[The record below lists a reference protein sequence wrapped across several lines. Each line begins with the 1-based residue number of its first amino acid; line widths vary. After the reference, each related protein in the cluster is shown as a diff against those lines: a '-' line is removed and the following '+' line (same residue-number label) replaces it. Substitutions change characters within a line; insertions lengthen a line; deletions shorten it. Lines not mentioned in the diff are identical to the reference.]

1 MEPEY
6 HSSDSPGYI
15 VHPKTF
21 TQAFPKLG
29 HKWAAKAEFWR
40 INRVEVKHLKKAK
53 ILNWSK
59 TKMKNLSLFSL
70 HVLAK
75 QVKILKAEQY
85 FLRRKEANLTLRV
98 SGLWLLQVI
107 S

>member
-1 MEPEY
+1 
-6 HSSDSPGYI
+6 
-15 VHPKTF
+15 
-21 TQAFPKLG
+21 
-29 HKWAAKAEFWR
+29 
-40 INRVEVKHLKKAK
+40 
-53 ILNWSK
+53 
-59 TKMKNLSLFSL
+59 MKNLSLFSL

-107 S
+107 SYPLLWLFWFSFVNEKLTDSTV

>member
-1 MEPEY
+1 
-6 HSSDSPGYI
+6 
-15 VHPKTF
+15 
-21 TQAFPKLG
+21 
-29 HKWAAKAEFWR
+29 
-40 INRVEVKHLKKAK
+40 
-53 ILNWSK
+53 
-59 TKMKNLSLFSL
+59 MKNFSLFSL

-85 FLRRKEANLTLRV
+85 FLRRKANLTLPV